1 MEIGRIAPTLTPKTI
16 ATPVP
21 AQTPGP
27 GFGDV
32 LGSAVDAVNDKQLA
46 AQQAVLDFA
55 TGKAENVHDVMLAE
69 VEADISFKML
79 SQTRNKLVEAY
90 KEIMRMDV

>member
-1 MEIGRIAPTLTPKTI
+1 MDIGRISPALMPKTI
-16 ATPVP
+16 ATPAP
-21 AQTPGP
+21 AQNAGP
-27 GFGDV
+27 GFGDI
-32 LGSAVDAVNDKQLA
+32 LGSAVDAVNDKQLT

-90 KEIMRMDV
+90 KEIMRMDI